1 MQTEFGGV
9 GGRRRLS
16 NSAGRPFERRW
27 VSAKEA
33 GTYLGLHPQ
42 TVFDLCRRGVISRV
56 RIGGSRR
63 IDLRKL
69 DVFLEG
75 QIERQ
80 ARRKG

>member
-1 MQTEFGGV
+1 MQAEFEGP

-33 GTYLGLHPQ
+33 GVYLSLHSQ
-42 TVFDLCRRGVISRV
+42 TLFALCRRGVIPSV

-69 DVFLEG
+69 DAFLES
-75 QIERQ
+75 QVERQ
-80 ARRKG
+80 ARRKR